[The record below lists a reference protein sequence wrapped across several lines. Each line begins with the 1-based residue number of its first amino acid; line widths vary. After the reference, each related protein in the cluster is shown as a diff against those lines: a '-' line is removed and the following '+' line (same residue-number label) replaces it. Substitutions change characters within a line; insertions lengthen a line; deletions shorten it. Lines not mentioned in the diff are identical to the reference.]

1 MLSLSDKS
9 EAMVLAFRHIVMN
22 SAESLSF
29 SSEERGVG
37 PNGQS
42 SKSPNAVSL
51 SLFEKTSL
59 KLKATLHLISH
70 FGHGSKRLFS
80 ASNVAFSN
88 LA

>member
-1 MLSLSDKS
+1 MLSISDKS

-51 SLFEKTSL
+51 SLFEKNVTEVEINIAFNQPFWPR
-59 KLKATLHLISH
+59 LKAPLQCI
-70 FGHGSKRLFS
+70 
-80 ASNVAFSN
+80 
-88 LA
+88 